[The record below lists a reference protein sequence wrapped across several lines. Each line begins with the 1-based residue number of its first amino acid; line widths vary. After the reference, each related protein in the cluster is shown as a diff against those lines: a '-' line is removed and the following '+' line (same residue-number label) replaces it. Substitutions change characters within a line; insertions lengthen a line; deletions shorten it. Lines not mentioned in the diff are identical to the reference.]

1 MPKRN
6 ERGRQRPLSYN
17 ITRWANELIGI
28 IIIGAIGAAI
38 GAMLALAI

>member
-1 MPKRN
+1 MPKQDQ
-6 ERGRQRPLSYN
+6 RGRKPPTYN
-17 ITRWANELIGI
+17 ITRWADELIGI